1 MTHVDEN
8 NYAIVDFDIISS
20 ELIKSMYS
28 RDIGITIIS
37 PWVKDYAL
45 PVTWPSFASNF
56 VNITDMQRTSDLLK
70 LLLQNKVNVTIVTS
84 SPIKLQNDNW
94 NPKNISDTMVF
105 CEQIKNAGG
114 KIVYNQKNHGKIT
127 LTSESSL
134 TGSGNFTNKGRDPK
148 LQDNVGDLIH
158 KSVDERSYIAK
169 RAWVDKIIEDG
180 QSEL

>member
-1 MTHVDEN
+1 MTHVDEE
-8 NYAIVDFDIISS
+8 NYSIVDFDITSS

-28 RDIGITIIS
+28 EDVGVTIIS

-70 LLLQNKVNVTIVTS
+70 LLLQNKVNVMIVTS
-84 SPIKLQNDNW
+84 SPAKLKDDNW
-94 NPKNISDTMVF
+94 NQKNILDAKIF

-114 KIVYNQKNHGKIT
+114 KIVYNQKNHGKVTI
-127 LTSESSL
+127 TSESSL

-148 LQDNVGDLIH
+148 LQDNAGDLTH
-158 KSVDERSYIAK
+158 KRVDERSYIAK
-169 RAWVDKIIEDG
+169 RDWVNKIIEEG
-180 QSEL
+180 KSE

>member
-1 MTHVDEN
+1 MTHVDEE
-8 NYAIVDFDIISS
+8 NYSIVDFDIISS
-20 ELIKSMYS
+20 ELVKSMYS
-28 RDIGITIIS
+28 TDVGITIIS

-84 SPIKLQNDNW
+84 SPAKLKNENW
-94 NPKNISDTMVF
+94 NQKNILDAMSF

-114 KIVYNQKNHGKIT
+114 KIVFNKTNHGKVTI
-127 LTSESSL
+127 TSESSL
-134 TGSGNFTNKGRDPK
+134 SGSGNYTNKGRDPK
-148 LQDNVGDLIH
+148 LQDNAGDLIH
-158 KSVDERSYIAK
+158 RSVDERSYTAK
-169 RAWVDKIIEDG
+169 LAWVNEKIKES